1 MMLLNHAS
9 IIQYHYCF
17 YDVHDVENQKVV
29 DVDENQ
35 VQMALALMDM
45 LRKVVAAYQAMY
57 LQLMAM
63 VEKDIQKLLNLMKSL
78 LEKVFV

>member
-1 MMLLNHAS
+1 MMLLNRAS
-9 IIQYHYCF
+9 IIQYHY
-17 YDVHDVENQKVV
+17 DVHDVDNQKVV